1 MRGLTLTRLILL
13 ALSVCT
19 LASCAQ
25 RSTTAPPSMSAAT
38 LAEFQRAAV
47 SAGYPPDAIEVMAN
61 AAHLRVLVR
70 DNKLAEADQNARE
83 NAAGAIVAAIEQ
95 SPPAGGALG
104 ALSEISVAIVHE
116 PDQGAGSADSHIEDV
131 LQFRKGPGGRFA
143 HHLT

>member
-1 MRGLTLTRLILL
+1 MRGVALTRLILL
-13 ALSVCT
+13 ALSVCALT
-19 LASCAQ
+19 SCAQ
-25 RSTTAPPSMSAAT
+25 RSTTAPASMSAAT
-38 LAEFQRAAV
+38 LDDFQRAAA
-47 SAGYPPDAIEVMAN
+47 SAGYRPDAIEVMAN

-95 SPPAGGALG
+95 SPRASGVLG
-104 ALSEISVAIVHE
+104 SLSEISVAIVHE
-116 PDQGAGSADSHIEDV
+116 PDQGTGGADSHIEDV